1 MSQLNGYSLEYAAP
15 PSQPAIGITYSTGSV
30 SRSGSATSSSPLK
43 RKRSEAAMTVTA
55 VTVAAIPSDV
65 PLTPIILP
73 DIYSDP
79 DEPYEAPP
87 SPVPTE
93 IVDDTPEKTAEEH
106 VEAAKAVGVKVR
118 DFAHEPVPKTPR
130 DPRAPEMWTRALENL
145 IQYDRYI
152 RRHPTEGESM
162 RLPGKVLCNLL
173 ALGWITHEEAER
185 NWREGDWKAVGDYM
199 SRPNGP
205 YPVCIPKSHK
215 RPTAAYRAALRMEA
229 FRSLDDD
236 VPEECIYVPPDEPG
250 MDDGPQRISSFAQRF
265 AHLPL
270 STVASVSQAPATPC
284 ATQASATQSSATQ
297 VSATQSSATQSPA
310 TSHRDAS
317 GNDVHADKRR
327 RVSSSGT
334 PPAGPSRTLS
344 RTLSRSASSQL
355 LGSSRSGTPVYE
367 EPPAPRARTRGVN
380 RNVRQLCISS
390 TQVSTHHNQRLFAC
404 CTVISYFV
412 DVSLCAHTSIVY
424 IGRRLPLLSPSVALT
439 YFLRLLLL
447 PPTSRTHLQ
456 PSSIPDRSTSRCYPI
471 SCLTSLFPAQIFV
484 SSTAH
489 TRTRAPAV
497 E

>member
-1 MSQLNGYSLEYAAP
+1 MRPYLVWQGAGFGKIRHTDDPRVHESIVRQAPALFSAFASTTISIVGHSDQSPLLDATAADRAYNHVFPPSRTIPMSQLNGYSLEYAAP

-73 DIYSDP
+73 DIYSNP

-250 MDDGPQRISSFAQRF
+250 MDDGPQRITSFAQRF

-270 STVASVSQAPATPC
+270 STVAS
-284 ATQASATQSSATQ
+284 ASAPP
-297 VSATQSSATQSPA
+297 ATQSPA
-310 TSHRDAS
+310 TQSPATQSSANRSSATQSSTIQSSATTHRDAS
-317 GNDVHADKRR
+317 GNDVHTDKRR

-367 EPPAPRARTRGVN
+367 EPPAPVRAPNALRRT
-380 RNVRQLCISS
+380 Q
-390 TQVSTHHNQRLFAC
+390 TMA
-404 CTVISYFV
+404 
-412 DVSLCAHTSIVY
+412 
-424 IGRRLPLLSPSVALT
+424 
-439 YFLRLLLL
+439 
-447 PPTSRTHLQ
+447 
-456 PSSIPDRSTSRCYPI
+456 SIPVR
-471 SCLTSLFPAQIFV
+471 
-484 SSTAH
+484 
-489 TRTRAPAV
+489 
-497 E
+497 